1 MRGRGVS
8 RLAKGTYPESKLS
21 MGIIGFGKA
30 VSDWT
35 FRWRPEGYPKNMKK
49 CYFWLAPP
57 TLETSGIFLDSTLP
71 QLQKSDRKWEW
82 GANLGQCPISTWW
95 YQHDMWNQLTE
106 TDCLIFLRLQGP
118 LVKWRCLSLSFW
130 CLKCWNA
137 SYDNGRRPSPLALP
151 LSSTVCSTKTLITLY
166 PATASKCYAKV
177 FFPIQLNLGRLYCP
191 HDTWPHWP
199 ST

>member
-1 MRGRGVS
+1 MLF
-8 RLAKGTYPESKLS
+8 LA
-21 MGIIGFGKA
+21 
-30 VSDWT
+30 
-35 FRWRPEGYPKNMKK
+35 
-49 CYFWLAPP
+49 LAPP

-82 GANLGQCPISTWW
+82 GANLAQCPISTWW

-177 FFPIQLNLGRLYCP
+177 FFHNTTKFGSPVLPPWRLTALTLNLDYPLDIEYALAWDYPLNPQLTLSMTSQAVGL
-191 HDTWPHWP
+191 
-199 ST
+199 